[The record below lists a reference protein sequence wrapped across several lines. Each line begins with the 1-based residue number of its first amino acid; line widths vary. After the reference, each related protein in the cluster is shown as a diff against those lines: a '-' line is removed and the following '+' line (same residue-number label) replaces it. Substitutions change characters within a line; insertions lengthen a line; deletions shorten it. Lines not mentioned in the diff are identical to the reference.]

1 MTSVQLFAAVDG
13 RRASS
18 MRLLEQKVMVQ
29 KGAICQEMIE
39 IRRRPVQGDR

>member
-1 MTSVQLFAAVDG
+1 MTSVQMLAAVDG
-13 RRASS
+13 RCASS

-39 IRRRPVQGDR
+39 FRQRIVQADR